1 MRPRWAWTASALVV
15 AFIGLMGLRFLM
27 PCAAPMAFLERL
39 GLPVAATGCAAPT
52 SASGETAG
60 ADARVPAPPAVTVVK
75 SAAHDFVDRFFV
87 SGTLV
92 ARDEAMVGAQIDGL
106 RIVELLADDGD
117 HVTKGQVLARLDRT
131 QLDAL
136 VAEND
141 AALARADATIAQAT
155 SQIGQF
161 DAALTQAQAELDRAR
176 KLDVQIVTQ
185 ATLDQKIAAFRTAQ
199 SQLGAGRSAL
209 AVAEADKASR
219 AAERRE
225 LMVRIDRTD
234 VRAPVA
240 GLVSRRTARLG
251 AVALSASDAL
261 FRIVADGAIELEAE
275 VPEQSLARLKLG
287 MQAKIAL
294 PGVENE
300 VEGRVRLISEEV
312 DKTTRLGKVRIA
324 LPLDAPARIGSFAS
338 GVAIVA
344 RRSGVGVPTSAVT
357 RGDDGAFVQ
366 VVKDDRVELRKI
378 AAGITD
384 ARLTEVRDGLA
395 MGETVVAR
403 AAAFLRS
410 GDLVRPIAS
419 ADAARRKVEEAA
431 R

>member
-1 MRPRWAWTASALVV
+1 MRRRSSWTLSGV
-15 AFIGLMGLRFLM
+15 AILLAAISGFGYLM
-27 PCAAPMAFLERL
+27 PCAAPGAFLHRL
-39 GLPVAATGCAAPT
+39 GLPLDRAACPSPV
-52 SASGETAG
+52 SASAASDKG
-60 ADARVPAPPAVTVVK
+60 ASLPLAPAVTVVK

-92 ARDEAMVGAQIDGL
+92 PRDEAMVGAQIDGL
-106 RIVELLADDGD
+106 RIVELLAEDGD
-117 HVTKGQVLARLDRT
+117 HVDKGQVLARLDRS

-136 VAEND
+136 VAQND
-141 AALARADATIAQAT
+141 AALARADAAIAQAT

-161 DAALTQAQAELDRAR
+161 DASLAQAQAELDRAR

-199 SQLGAGRSAL
+199 SLLAAGKSAL

-225 LMVRIDRTD
+225 LMVRIDRTE

-240 GLVSRRTARLG
+240 GIVSRRTARLG

-261 FRIVADGAIELEAE
+261 FRIVTDGAVELEAE
-275 VPEQSLARLKLG
+275 VPEQWLARLTLG
-287 MQAKIAL
+287 MPSKIAL
-294 PGVENE
+294 PGVEGE
-300 VEGRVRLISEEV
+300 VGGNVRLISEEV
-312 DKTTRLGKVRIA
+312 DKATRLGKVRIA
-324 LPLDAPARIGSFAS
+324 LPREAQARIGSFAS
-338 GVAIVA
+338 GVVIIA

-357 RGDDGAFVQ
+357 RGEDGDFVQ
-366 VVKDDRVELRKI
+366 VVADDRVEQRKI
-378 AAGITD
+378 VTGITN
-384 ARLTEVRDGLA
+384 ARLTEIREGLVES
-395 MGETVVAR
+395 ETVVAS

-410 GDLVRPIAS
+410 GDHVRPIVS
-419 ADAARRKVEEAA
+419 AAPNGKKVEEAA

>member
-1 MRPRWAWTASALVV
+1 MRRSIAWTLGGFAFASAALAGV
-15 AFIGLMGLRFLM
+15 AFLM
-27 PCAAPMAFLERL
+27 PCAPPSAFLKRL
-39 GLPVAATGCAAPT
+39 GLPLDGVACASQVSPAPV
-52 SASGETAG
+52 AEGG
-60 ADARVPAPPAVTVVK
+60 PRVPLAPAVTVAR
-75 SAAHDFVDRFFV
+75 STAHDFVDRFFV

-92 ARDEAMVGAQIDGL
+92 PRDEAMVGAQIDGL

-141 AALARADATIAQAT
+141 ATLARADAAIAQAT

-161 DAALTQAQAELDRAR
+161 EAALTQAQAELDRAR

-185 ATLDQKIAAFRTAQ
+185 ATLDQKIAAVRTAQ

-225 LMVRIDRTD
+225 LMVRIDRTE

-261 FRIVADGAIELEAE
+261 FRIVTDGAIELEAE
-275 VPEQSLARLKLG
+275 VPEQSLARLRLG

-300 VEGRVRLISEEV
+300 VEGRVRLVSEEV

-324 LPLDAPARIGSFAS
+324 LPLDAQARIGSFAS
-338 GVAIVA
+338 GVVIVA

-357 RGDDGAFVQ
+357 RGEDGDFVE

-378 AAGITD
+378 TSGITN
-384 ARLTEVRDGLA
+384 ARLTEVREGLA
-395 MGETVVAR
+395 EGETVVAR

-410 GDLVRPIAS
+410 GDRVRPIAS

>member
-1 MRPRWAWTASALVV
+1 MRRSIAWTLGGLAIVSAALAGVALVSLARLPPHSSIAWEYRSIGRV
-15 AFIGLMGLRFLM
+15 APR
-27 PCAAPMAFLERL
+27 RL
-39 GLPVAATGCAAPT
+39 LQRRDGKSHLPFRRRRSP
-52 SASGETAG
+52 S
-60 ADARVPAPPAVTVVK
+60 RR

-92 ARDEAMVGAQIDGL
+92 PRDEAMVGAQIDGL

-141 AALARADATIAQAT
+141 AALARADAAIAQAT

-225 LMVRIDRTD
+225 LMVRIDRTE

-261 FRIVADGAIELEAE
+261 FRIVTDGAIELEAE

-324 LPLDAPARIGSFAS
+324 LPLDAQARIGSFAS
-338 GVAIVA
+338 GVVIIA

-357 RGDDGAFVQ
+357 RGDDGDFVE

-378 AAGITD
+378 TAGITN
-384 ARLTEVRDGLA
+384 ARLTEIREGLA
-395 MGETVVAR
+395 EGETVVAR

-410 GDLVRPIAS
+410 GDRVRPIAS